1 MSWLPNVDASRVSQH
16 QVIQLVVKM
25 DIRRAKR
32 NLLSLVDPLPPK
44 PIRMPPVYQ
53 NTVVEALKIKAFI
66 NSGSTRITWAQTR
79 KELKISESKLAH
91 LLKIVNQLPA
101 DFVENMKSCADQKT
115 LKVFTGK
122 RLLKI
127 SRLKT
132 EKEQRAEIDRLL
144 PK

>member
-1 MSWLPNVDASRVSQH
+1 M
-16 QVIQLVVKM
+16 
-25 DIRRAKR
+25 
-32 NLLSLVDPLPPK
+32 LSLVDPLPPK

-101 DFVENMKSCADQKT
+101 DFIENMKSCDDQKT

-132 EKEQRAEIDRLL
+132 EKDQRAEIDRLL